1 MPSRA
6 YFLDASALV
15 HKYSNLKDPESRRIQ
30 ARLRSLF
37 ALSASNKADLQIPNI
52 CMAECAKTFARFALQ
67 QELYGR
73 GEDAIIAF
81 RSLRDALLNDV
92 SKDRII
98 SSYELKRR
106 RFEDIE
112 EIFMRDHQLGLPRNS
127 GDWLSSHDALI
138 ISMATEFAD
147 KHRSNRSDVVIV
159 TCDRRIADF
168 CAHYRGEFATAVYA
182 LNRDIV

>member
-1 MPSRA
+1 MPSRV

-15 HKYSNLKDPESRRIQ
+15 HKYSNLKDSESRRIQ
-30 ARLRSLF
+30 ARLRSLR
-37 ALSASNKADLQIPNI
+37 N
-52 CMAECAKTFARFALQ
+52 
-67 QELYGR
+67 
-73 GEDAIIAF
+73 
-81 RSLRDALLNDV
+81 ALLNDV

-106 RFEDIE
+106 HFEDIE
-112 EIFMRDHQLGLPRNS
+112 EIFIRDHQLGLPRNS

-147 KHRSNRSDVVIV
+147 KHRSTRSDVVIV
-159 TCDRRIADF
+159 TCDRRISDF
-168 CAHYRGEFATAVYA
+168 CAHYRGEFATAVCA

>member
-15 HKYSNLKDPESRRIQ
+15 HKYSNLKDPVSRRIQ
-30 ARLRSLF
+30 ARLRNLF
-37 ALSASNKADLQIPNI
+37 SLSAGKKADLQIPNI

-67 QELYGR
+67 QELYGK
-73 GEDAIIAF
+73 GEDAVAAF
-81 RSLRDALLNDV
+81 RSLRAALLNDV
-92 SKDRII
+92 SRDRII

-106 RFEDIE
+106 HFEDIE
-112 EIFMRDHQLGLPRNS
+112 EIFILDHQMGAPRNL

-147 KHRSNRSDVVIV
+147 RHRDNRDEVMIV
-159 TCDRRIADF
+159 TCDRRIAEF
-168 CAHYRGEFATAVYA
+168 CARHRGEFASAVYVPDR
-182 LNRDIV
+182 NIV